1 MDSSSSSSNPKW
13 IHDVF
18 INFRGEDTRP
28 GFISH
33 LYAALKN
40 SGVNAYIDRHLP
52 KGTELG
58 RELSRAI
65 EGSHISIAVF
75 SKRYAESS
83 WCLNELKKIIEC
95 HRSHGQVVVP
105 VFYDVDPSE
114 VRHQN
119 GDFGNYLRD
128 TAKEKYIDSGE
139 ERMEYVLSKWRS
151 ALTEAANLSGWD
163 VNNCRNEAELVQQIV
178 EDILTKLDIASLSIT
193 EFPVGLESRVQQII
207 AFIENKS
214 SRVCIIG
221 IWGMGGSGKTTTA
234 KAIYNR
240 IHRKFVDKSFVE
252 NVREVCEKENRGIIH
267 LQEQLL
273 SNILNTKEKI
283 YNIALGTTKIEKI
296 FWGKKALL
304 VLDDVT
310 TFEQIKSLCRNP
322 KLFGMGSVLIV
333 TTRDVRLLNLLKVDF
348 LCTMKE
354 MGKNESLELFSWHA
368 FRQPS
373 PIKDFFELS
382 RKLVAYCGGLPV
394 ALEVLGSYL
403 WERTKEEWIS
413 VLSKLKTIPND
424 QVQEKLRISYD
435 GLKDDM
441 EKHIFLDICCFF
453 IGKDRAYVSEILN
466 GCGLHADIGI
476 PVLVERSLVK
486 IEKNNKLAMH
496 DLIRDMGREIVRK
509 RSAKEPGKRSRL
521 WSCVTAHDVLTKH
534 TGTETVEGLALK
546 LQRTNRVC
554 FNAHS
559 FNEMKNLRLLQLDCV
574 DLTGDYGYLSKELRW
589 IHWQQSTFSSIPNDF
604 YLGNLVVID
613 LKRNRIRQAWN
624 ETELLGNLKILN
636 LSHSKYL
643 KRTPDFSKS
652 PNLEKLIMKDCPNL
666 SEVHQSI
673 GDLNSLL
680 LINLKDCTS
689 LSDLPKKIYQLKSVK
704 TLILSG
710 CSKIDKLEEDIV
722 QMESLTTLIAKDT
735 SIKEVPCSIIRSKS
749 IGYISLCGYEGLSC
763 NVFPSIIWSWMSP
776 TINSLPRISPFG
788 NISLSLSS
796 TNLHNNNLGLL
807 SPMVISL
814 SKIRTVWVQC
824 RSKIQLTQ
832 ELQRVFDQ
840 YDVNVSEL
848 ETTQALQISNL
859 FFRSLLIG
867 MGSCHIVID
876 TPGNSLSQG
885 LTTNDSSDFFI
896 PGGNCPSWLAYTG
909 EGSSAQ
915 FQVPEDIDCHVKGII
930 LCVVYS
936 STSENIGAECLTS
949 VLIINYTKC
958 TIQIHKRDTV
968 MSFNDEDWKNVT
980 TNLGPG
986 DDVEIFVAFGHGLI
1000 VKETV
1005 VYLFYDKSITMEFEQ
1020 SIIMEIEPSTN
1031 MEVKPSEEVNVQPSP
1046 VVGLQPSP
1054 VRVEASI
1061 TKEIEQSITMEV
1073 ELSTN
1078 METEPLAEMNLQPLP
1093 EVNMQPSPNV
1103 TVEVSSNMEI
1113 KTLEEVN
1120 MQPLPV
1126 VDMQPS
1132 PVMDV
1137 QPSPNV
1143 KVEASITVEIE
1154 QSITME
1160 VELSTNIETEP
1171 LAIMDVQPSPEVNMQ
1186 PSPIVTVE
1194 ASTNVKTDPSPK
1206 AKVHS
1211 SATMK
1216 TNPSPTPNRSI
1227 LTRLA
1232 KRIGTCLC
1240 LN

>member
-1 MDSSSSSSNPKW
+1 MNSSSSSSNPKW

-18 INFRGEDTRP
+18 INFRGEDIRL

-33 LYAALKN
+33 LYTALKN
-40 SGVNAYIDRHLP
+40 AGVNVYIDRHLP
-52 KGTELG
+52 KGTELA
-58 RELSRAI
+58 RELSQAI

-95 HRSHGQVVVP
+95 HRNHGQVVVP

-119 GDFGNYLRD
+119 GDFGIYLRD
-128 TAKEKYIDSGE
+128 TVKEKYIDSGE
-139 ERMEYVLSKWRS
+139 ERMEYMLSKWRS
-151 ALTEAANLSGWD
+151 ALTQAANLSGWD

-178 EDILTKLDIASLSIT
+178 EDILTKLDIASLSVT
-193 EFPVGLESRVQQII
+193 EFPVGLESRVQHII
-207 AFIENKS
+207 EFIENES
-214 SRVCIIG
+214 SQVRIIG

-240 IHRKFVDKSFVE
+240 IHRKFVDRSFIE
-252 NVREVCEKENRGIIH
+252 NVREACEKENRGIIH

-333 TTRDVRLLNLLKVDF
+333 TTRDVRLLNLLKVD
-348 LCTMKE
+348 LLYTMKE
-354 MGKNESLELFSWHA
+354 MDENESLELFSWHA

-373 PIKDFFELS
+373 PIKDFCELS
-382 RKLVAYCGGLPV
+382 RKVVAYCGGLPV

-403 WERTKEEWIS
+403 WERTKQEWIS

-441 EKHIFLDICCFF
+441 EKDIFLDICCFF
-453 IGKDRAYVSEILN
+453 IGKDRAYISEILN

-509 RSAKEPGKRSRL
+509 HSAKEPGKRSRL
-521 WSCVTAHDVLTKH
+521 WSCVDAHDVLKKH

-546 LQRTNRVC
+546 LQRTNRIC

-589 IHWQQSTFSSIPNDF
+589 IHWQQSTFNSIPNDF

-613 LKRNRIRQAWN
+613 LKHSRIRQVWN

-643 KRTPDFSKS
+643 RRTPDFSKS

-666 SEVHQSI
+666 CEVHQSI
-673 GDLNSLL
+673 GDLNRLL
-680 LINLKDCTS
+680 LINLKDCKS
-689 LSDLPKKIYQLKSVK
+689 LGDLPKKIYQLKSLK
-704 TLILSG
+704 TLIISG

-722 QMESLTTLIAKDT
+722 HMESLTTLIAKDT
-735 SIKEVPCSIIRSKS
+735 AIKEVPCSIVRSKS

-788 NISLSLSS
+788 NMSLSLSS
-796 TNLHNNNLGLL
+796 TDLHDNTLGLL

-832 ELQRVFDQ
+832 ELQRFLDQ
-840 YDVNVSEL
+840 YGVNVSEF
-848 ETTQALQISNL
+848 ETSYASQISNL
-859 FFRSLLIG
+859 FLRSLLIG

-876 TPGNSLSQG
+876 TPGKSLPQG
-885 LTTNDSSDFFI
+885 LTTNDSSDFFL

-909 EGSSAQ
+909 EGPSAQ
-915 FQVPEDIDCHVKGII
+915 FQVPRDIDCHVKGII

-958 TIQIHKRDTV
+958 TIQIHKRDTI

-980 TNLGPG
+980 TNLEPG

-1005 VYLFYDKSITMEFEQ
+1005 VYLFYDKSITTEFEQ
-1020 SIIMEIEPSTN
+1020 SIIMEVEPSAN

-1046 VVGLQPSP
+1046 VVDVQPSP

-1061 TKEIEQSITMEV
+1061 T
-1073 ELSTN
+1073 
-1078 METEPLAEMNLQPLP
+1078 METEPLGE
-1093 EVNMQPSPNV
+1093 
-1103 TVEVSSNMEI
+1103 
-1113 KTLEEVN
+1113 
-1120 MQPLPV
+1120 
-1126 VDMQPS
+1126 
-1132 PVMDV
+1132 
-1137 QPSPNV
+1137 
-1143 KVEASITVEIE
+1143 
-1154 QSITME
+1154 
-1160 VELSTNIETEP
+1160 
-1171 LAIMDVQPSPEVNMQ
+1171 MDVQPSPEVNRQ
-1186 PSPIVTVE
+1186 PSPNVTVE
-1194 ASTNVKTDPSPK
+1194 ASTNVKTDQSPK
-1206 AKVHS
+1206 AEVHS
-1211 SATMK
+1211 SAIM
-1216 TNPSPTPNRSI
+1216 NRSI
-1227 LTRLA
+1227 LTRIA
-1232 KRIGTCLC
+1232 KRICTCLC
-1240 LN
+1240 FN